1 MKLAVITDSSAD
13 FAEKYKAYENLFV
26 LDIPISIDGVD
37 YDLGEISHE
46 EWFELM
52 EKAQDVP
59 KTAQPSVAEL
69 EFLLKDLEKQGYSHV
84 LGLFLPAAI
93 SGFYQNAFYLQN
105 EFEQMKVRFPE
116 TFITSSPLGYM
127 VETALD
133 LDQTG
138 ASFDEIIAKF
148 EEQREGDRAYML
160 VDDLHWLAKG
170 GRLSNGA
177 AVLGTLLN
185 IKPVLTFSEE
195 GKVEV
200 FEKVRTVKK
209 TMNRMKEM
217 LLQEAKNHTAYKVY
231 VIHAKAEERA
241 QELYEYAISHGF
253 DDVEIVT
260 FGPVI
265 ATHLGLN
272 TVAYA
277 ISPKK

>member
-13 FAEKYKAYENLFV
+13 FAEKYKTYQNLFV

-37 YDLGEISHE
+37 YDLQKISHE
-46 EWFELM
+46 EWYDLM
-52 EKAQDVP
+52 AKAQEVP
-59 KTAQPSVAEL
+59 KTSQPSVAEL
-69 EFLLKDLEKQGYSHV
+69 DSLLKDLEKQGYTHV

-93 SGFYQNAFYLQN
+93 SGFYQNIFYLQS
-105 EFEQMKVRFPE
+105 EYEQMKVLFPE

-127 VETALD
+127 VETVLD
-133 LDQTG
+133 LAEAG
-138 ASFDEIIAKF
+138 AESDEIIAKF

-185 IKPVLTFSEE
+185 IKPVLTFSTE

-209 TMNRMKEM
+209 TMSRMKE
-217 LLQEAKNHTAYKVY
+217 LLLKEVQEPSDYKVY
-231 VIHAKAEERA
+231 VIQTRAEERA
-241 QELYEYAISHGF
+241 Q
-253 DDVEIVT
+253 
-260 FGPVI
+260 
-265 ATHLGLN
+265 
-272 TVAYA
+272 
-277 ISPKK
+277 

>member
-13 FAEKYKAYENLFV
+13 FSEKYKTDQNLFV

-37 YDLGEISHE
+37 YDLQKISHE
-46 EWFELM
+46 EWYDLM
-52 EKAQDVP
+52 AKAQEVP
-59 KTAQPSVAEL
+59 KTSQPSVAEL
-69 EFLLKDLEKQGYSHV
+69 DSLLKDLEKQGYTHV
-84 LGLFLPAAI
+84 LGLFLPATI
-93 SGFYQNAFYLQN
+93 SGFYQNIFYLQS
-105 EFEQMKVRFPE
+105 EYEQMKVLFPE

-127 VETALD
+127 VETVLD
-133 LDQTG
+133 LAEAG
-138 ASFDEIIAKF
+138 AESDEIIAKF

-185 IKPVLTFSEE
+185 IKPVLTFSTE

-209 TMNRMKEM
+209 TMSRMKE
-217 LLQEAKNHTAYKVY
+217 LLLKEVQEPSDYKVY
-231 VIHAKAEERA
+231 VIQTRAEERA
-241 QELYEYAISHGF
+241 QELYDFALSQGF

-272 TVAYA
+272 TVAYG

>member
-13 FAEKYKAYENLFV
+13 FAEKYKTYENLFV

-37 YDLGEISHE
+37 YDLQKISHE
-46 EWFELM
+46 EWYDLM
-52 EKAQDVP
+52 AEAQEVP
-59 KTAQPSVAEL
+59 KTWQPRVAEL
-69 EFLLKDLEKQGYSHV
+69 DRLLKDLEKQGYTHV

-93 SGFYQNAFYLQN
+93 SGFYQNIFYLQS
-105 EFEQMKVRFPE
+105 EYEQMKVVFPE

-127 VETALD
+127 VETVLD
-133 LDQTG
+133 LAEAG
-138 ASFDEIIAKF
+138 VEFEEIIAKF
-148 EEQREGDRAYML
+148 EEQRDGDRAYML

-185 IKPVLTFSEE
+185 IKPVLTFSTE

-209 TMNRMKEM
+209 TMSRMKE
-217 LLQEAKNHTAYKVY
+217 LLLKDAKDPLAYKVY
-231 VIHAKAEERA
+231 VIHTRAEDRA
-241 QELYEYAISHGF
+241 QELYDYALSQGF

-272 TVAYA
+272 TVAYG

>member
-13 FAEKYKAYENLFV
+13 FAEHYNSYENLFV
-26 LDIPISIDGVD
+26 LNIPISIDGVD
-37 YDLGEISHE
+37 YDLQKLSHE

-52 EKAQDVP
+52 EKAQEVP
-59 KTAQPSVAEL
+59 KTSQPSVAEL
-69 EFLLKDLEKQGYSHV
+69 EFLLKDLEKKGYTHV

-93 SGFYQNAFYLQN
+93 SGFYQNAFYLQH
-105 EFEQMKVRFPE
+105 EFDKMQVNFPE

-127 VETALD
+127 VETVLD
-133 LDQTG
+133 LADSG
-138 ASFDEIIAKF
+138 ADFSEILAKF
-148 EEQREGDRAYML
+148 EAQRDGDRAYML
-160 VDDLHWLAKG
+160 VDDLKWLAKG

-185 IKPVLTFSEE
+185 IKPVLTFSPE

-209 TMNRMKEM
+209 TMSLMKKL
-217 LLQEAKNHTAYKVY
+217 LLQEAQDHSAYKVF
-231 VIHAKAEERA
+231 VIQARATERA
-241 QELYEYAISHGF
+241 QELYDYAKAEGF
-253 DDVEIVT
+253 DDVEMVT

>member
-13 FAEKYKAYENLFV
+13 FSEKYKTYQNLFV

-37 YDLGEISHE
+37 YDLQKISHE
-46 EWFELM
+46 EWYDLM
-52 EKAQDVP
+52 AKAQEVP
-59 KTAQPSVAEL
+59 KTSQPSVAEL
-69 EFLLKDLEKQGYSHV
+69 DSLLKDLEKQGYTHV
-84 LGLFLPAAI
+84 LGLFLSTAI
-93 SGFYQNAFYLQN
+93 SGFYQNIFYLQS
-105 EFEQMKVRFPE
+105 EYEQMKVLFPE

-127 VETALD
+127 VETVLD
-133 LDQTG
+133 LAEAG
-138 ASFDEIIAKF
+138 AEFDEIITKF

-185 IKPVLTFSEE
+185 INPVLTFSTE

-209 TMNRMKEM
+209 TMSRMKE
-217 LLQEAKNHTAYKVY
+217 LLLKEVQEPSDYKVY
-231 VIHAKAEERA
+231 VIQTRAEERA
-241 QELYEYAISHGF
+241 QELYDFALSQGF

-272 TVAYA
+272 TVAYG

>member
-1 MKLAVITDSSAD
+1 MKLAIITDTSAD
-13 FAEKYKAYENLFV
+13 IAEKYKKYENLFV
-26 LDIPISIDGVD
+26 LNIPISIDGVD
-37 YDLGEISHE
+37 YDMSKISPE
-46 EWFELM
+46 EWFDLM
-52 EKAQDVP
+52 ETAQDVP
-59 KTAQPSVAEL
+59 KTSQPSVAEL
-69 EFLLKDLEKQGYSHV
+69 ELLLQKLEKEGYTHV

-93 SGFYQNAFYLQN
+93 SGFYQNVFYLQN
-105 EFEQMKVRFPE
+105 EFDKMVVNFPE

-133 LDQTG
+133 LAESG
-138 ASFDEIIAKF
+138 ADFDEVFTKF
-148 EEQREGDRAYML
+148 EEQRDGDRAYML

-185 IKPVLTFSEE
+185 IKPVLTFSTD

-209 TMNRMKEM
+209 TMSRMKEL
-217 LLQEAKNHTAYKVY
+217 LLQEAQDRSAYKVY
-231 VIHAKAEERA
+231 IIQTRAEERA
-241 QELYEYAISHGF
+241 QELYDYAIEQGF
-253 DDVEIVT
+253 DDVEMAT

>member
-13 FAEKYKAYENLFV
+13 FAEKYKTYQNLFV

-37 YDLGEISHE
+37 YDLQKISHE
-46 EWFELM
+46 EWYDLM
-52 EKAQDVP
+52 AKAQEVP
-59 KTAQPSVAEL
+59 KTSQPSVAEL
-69 EFLLKDLEKQGYSHV
+69 DSLLKDLEKQGYTHV
-84 LGLFLPAAI
+84 LGLFLPAVI
-93 SGFYQNAFYLQN
+93 SGFYQNIFYLQS
-105 EFEQMKVRFPE
+105 EYEQMKVLFPE

-127 VETALD
+127 VETVLD
-133 LDQTG
+133 LAEAG
-138 ASFDEIIAKF
+138 AESDEIIAKF

-185 IKPVLTFSEE
+185 IKPVLTFSTE

-209 TMNRMKEM
+209 TMSRMKE
-217 LLQEAKNHTAYKVY
+217 LLLKEVQEPSDYKVY
-231 VIHAKAEERA
+231 VIQTRAEERA
-241 QELYEYAISHGF
+241 QELYDFALSQGF

-272 TVAYA
+272 TVAYG

>member
-13 FAEKYKAYENLFV
+13 FAEKYKTYQNLFV

-37 YDLGEISHE
+37 YDLQKISHE
-46 EWFELM
+46 EWYDLM
-52 EKAQDVP
+52 AKAQEVP
-59 KTAQPSVAEL
+59 KTSQPSVAEL
-69 EFLLKDLEKQGYSHV
+69 DSLLKDLEKQEYTHV

-93 SGFYQNAFYLQN
+93 SGFYQNIFYLQS
-105 EFEQMKVRFPE
+105 EYEQMKVLFPE

-127 VETALD
+127 VETVLD
-133 LDQTG
+133 LAEAG
-138 ASFDEIIAKF
+138 AESDEIIAKF

-185 IKPVLTFSEE
+185 IKPVLTFSTE

-209 TMNRMKEM
+209 TMSRMKE
-217 LLQEAKNHTAYKVY
+217 LLLKEVQEPSDYKVY
-231 VIHAKAEERA
+231 VIQTRAEERA
-241 QELYEYAISHGF
+241 QELYDFALSQGF

-272 TVAYA
+272 TVAYG

>member
-13 FAEKYKAYENLFV
+13 FAEKYKTYQNLFV

-37 YDLGEISHE
+37 YDLQKISHE
-46 EWFELM
+46 EWYDLM
-52 EKAQDVP
+52 AKAQEVP
-59 KTAQPSVAEL
+59 KTSQPSVAEL
-69 EFLLKDLEKQGYSHV
+69 DSLLKDLEKQEYTHV

-93 SGFYQNAFYLQN
+93 SGFYQNIFYLQS
-105 EFEQMKVRFPE
+105 EYEQMKVLFPE

-127 VETALD
+127 VETVLD
-133 LDQTG
+133 LAEAG
-138 ASFDEIIAKF
+138 AEFDEIIAKF

-185 IKPVLTFSEE
+185 IKPVLTFSTE

-209 TMNRMKEM
+209 TMSRMKE
-217 LLQEAKNHTAYKVY
+217 LLLKEVQEPSDYKVY
-231 VIHAKAEERA
+231 VIQTRAEERA
-241 QELYEYAISHGF
+241 QELYDFALSQGF

-272 TVAYA
+272 TVAYG

>member
-13 FAEKYKAYENLFV
+13 YAEKYKTYENLFV

-37 YDLGEISHE
+37 YDLKKISHE
-46 EWFELM
+46 EWFDLM

-69 EFLLKDLEKQGYSHV
+69 EVLLKNLEKQGYTHV

-105 EFEQMKVRFPE
+105 EFEQMEVKFPE

-127 VETALD
+127 VETVLD
-133 LDQTG
+133 LYESG
-138 ASFDEIIAKF
+138 ALFDEIISKF
-148 EEQREGDRAYML
+148 EKQRDGDRAYML
-160 VDDLHWLAKG
+160 VDDLNWLAKG

-185 IKPVLTFSEE
+185 IKPVLTFSQE

-209 TMNRMKEM
+209 SMNRIKEL
-217 LLQEAKNHTAYKVY
+217 LLQEAESRSVYKVY
-231 VIHAKAEERA
+231 IIHARAEERA
-241 QELYEYAISHGF
+241 QELYDYALEQGY